1 MPGEKQTNWGRG
13 LASGFE
19 IAVGVAVGYFA
30 GNWLDK
36 RYGWAPWGVLVCSM
50 LGLVAG
56 AYLLIKEANRMD
68 KMDRMDKQ
76 DRT

>member
-19 IAVGVAVGYFA
+19 TAVGVGVGYVA
-30 GNWLDK
+30 GSWLDK
-36 RYGWAPWGVLVCSM
+36 KFGWAPWGVLVGMM
-50 LGLVAG
+50 LGLIAG
-56 AYLLIKEANRMD
+56 AYLLIKEVNRMD
-68 KMDRMDKQ
+68 RQDRQ

>member
-19 IAVGVAVGYFA
+19 TAVGVGVGYFA
-30 GNWLDK
+30 GSWLDK
-36 RYGWAPWGVLVCSM
+36 KFGWAPWGVLVGMM
-50 LGLVAG
+50 LGLIAG
-56 AYLLIKEANRMD
+56 AYLLIKEVNRMD
-68 KMDRMDKQ
+68 RQDKQ

>member
-1 MPGEKQTNWGRG
+1 MAGEKQTNWGRG

-19 IAVGVAVGYFA
+19 TAVGVAVGYFTGA
-30 GNWLDK
+30 WLDK
-36 RYGWAPWGVLVCSM
+36 KFGWTPWGTLVGAM
-50 LGLVAG
+50 LGLAAG

-68 KMDRMDKQ
+68 REYKRDKQ